1 MARCATCLR
10 LHHSDFLL
18 VTPPLLLLLLG
29 QFDNLFAATREELYF
44 ALDAIRSQLA
54 LVIDLRVTADR
65 LDVHNANVQ
74 EARDT
79 NTFAD
84 VDTTLRV
91 RTCRFT
97 TRAVC
102 VPHAPPLVLFVSAH
116 YQLAKEAADNVTL
129 RCVQAT
135 VCRCTACPFADVG
148 CACSSCQAQRSNGAK
163 PHQRHRPV

>member
-102 VPHAPPLVLFVSAH
+102 VPHAPPPRVV
-116 YQLAKEAADNVTL
+116 
-129 RCVQAT
+129 CVCPLPACKGSGGQRDVAVRASNRLSMYRLS
-135 VCRCTACPFADVG
+135 VC
-148 CACSSCQAQRSNGAK
+148 
-163 PHQRHRPV
+163 